1 MTSKQE
7 QLCKEDIAMGLL
19 DFLKPANIN
28 TGVEEFRATPG
39 AQLIDVRTPGEYAGG
54 HIPDAVNVPLSRS
67 APLRTR
73 CLTRARHCLYT
84 A

>member
-39 AQLIDVRTPGEYAGG
+39 AQSTGGRRT
-54 HIPDAVNVPLSRS
+54 
-67 APLRTR
+67 
-73 CLTRARHCLYT
+73 
-84 A
+84 